1 MKVAVASG
9 KGGTGKTFV
18 STNLFHILMSKGIS
32 VSLTDCDAEVP
43 NAMLFFSAAKYDST
57 DVMQY
62 FPVIDAA
69 KCTLCG
75 KCAEY
80 CTYNA
85 IFIAPELNK
94 IRLLEDLCH
103 GCGACEIACS
113 RHAIRES
120 YKITGR
126 VSSYKIENKECFIE
140 GRMLPGISS
149 PVPVIKQA
157 IKCAEKLKADFL
169 IMDAPAGTSCP
180 FIQTVVQADYVILVT
195 EPTPFGFNDLHQ
207 AAETLRTMNKPFGV
221 IVNRAGVGDS
231 SVYRYLEI
239 EKIALLAEIPFDKEI
254 ARLYSK
260 GIIVSE
266 RMPEI
271 RQVFEN
277 LTDKVQSYG
286 NSDNQR

>member
-1 MKVAVASG
+1 
-9 KGGTGKTFV
+9 
-18 STNLFHILMSKGIS
+18 
-32 VSLTDCDAEVP
+32 
-43 NAMLFFSAAKYDST
+43 
-57 DVMQY
+57 
-62 FPVIDAA
+62 
-69 KCTLCG
+69 
-75 KCAEY
+75 
-80 CTYNA
+80 
-85 IFIAPELNK
+85 
-94 IRLLEDLCH
+94 
-103 GCGACEIACS
+103 
-113 RHAIRES
+113 
-120 YKITGR
+120 
-126 VSSYKIENKECFIE
+126 
-140 GRMLPGISS
+140 
-149 PVPVIKQA
+149 
-157 IKCAEKLKADFL
+157 
-169 IMDAPAGTSCP
+169 MDAPAGTSCP

-277 LTDKVQSYG
+277 LTDKVQYYG